1 MAIWSEIRLICGS
14 QKVDTKRHLCVIFR
28 HEKRL
33 AAASLKGTNNQLI
46 INLLFLWSCIDTAV
60 RVDVCRLG
68 LISPYILD
76 CGLCV
81 VSYLLVIV
89 LVDGSECEEY

>member
-1 MAIWSEIRLICGS
+1 M
-14 QKVDTKRHLCVIFR
+14 T
-28 HEKRL
+28 
-33 AAASLKGTNNQLI
+33 
-46 INLLFLWSCIDTAV
+46 LLLLLLRCYVDTAV

-68 LISPYILD
+68 LISLYTLD

-89 LVDGSECEEY
+89 LVDGSECAFLLLSHYVFKTVVLSC